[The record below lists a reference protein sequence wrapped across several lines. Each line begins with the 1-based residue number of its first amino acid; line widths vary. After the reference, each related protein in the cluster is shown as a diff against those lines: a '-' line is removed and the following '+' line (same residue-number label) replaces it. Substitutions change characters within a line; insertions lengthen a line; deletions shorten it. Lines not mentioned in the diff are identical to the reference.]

1 MKSYLSTIFA
11 GFLGILM
18 FVACGEQKK
27 PDMSEVEAAL
37 DSAEQTMPEISSEN
51 IEAILSSIPSPLE
64 LSSHI
69 QEAGIHYDKSLLND
83 PDNYSKYTSSFQKA
97 LNLGIYGTDL
107 GYTNLYEQ
115 TQDGL
120 NYLAV
125 IQKLSDD
132 LNIGQFFDFESLR
145 RLTDNKSNLDSLLM
159 ITNQNFNRINNHFIE
174 QNNASLSALL
184 LTGGWL
190 EALHLAN
197 QVTLSRMQNQ
207 DLRERLGEQKIVLDN
222 ILILL
227 EVYGKNDKQI
237 AGLLDDFRRLEVAF
251 RPVTISYH
259 YEESTSK
266 VVDGVLE
273 IESTSTSEV
282 SISDEDIK
290 KIAEITEEIR
300 NKVIS

>member
-11 GFLGILM
+11 SFLGILM

-69 QEAGIHYDKSLLND
+69 QEAGIYYDKSLLND

>member
-1 MKSYLSTIFA
+1 MKSYLSTIVA
-11 GFLGILM
+11 GFLGISM
-18 FVACGEQKK
+18 FLACGEQKK

-37 DSAEQTMPEISSEN
+37 DSAAQTMPEISSEN

-83 PDNYSKYTSSFQKA
+83 PDNYSRYTSSFQKA

-132 LNIGQFFDFESLR
+132 LNIGQFFDFESLK

-237 AGLLDDFRRLEVAF
+237 AALLDDFRRLEVAF

-259 YEESTSK
+259 YEESTSR

-282 SISDEDIK
+282 SITDEDIR